1 MADVGELL
9 IRIAFE
15 VDPEGAKKATSELQG
30 LSKEMKATG
39 EGTKRATSS
48 MRSFRE
54 EVRSS
59 SRVLSI
65 GGFALSNMAMTLQ
78 ATGAI
83 SQDTAKSFAVAGSA
97 MIGVGHAMQLAS
109 SAVGMLKNGL
119 SSVNSAI
126 IIGAAAVASYT
137 ITWNYLDSEW
147 QKSSGHFT
155 NLKTALQAPDF
166 KTMATQVLKF
176 TQVTAAENQ
185 ALQAATEEMIKQEP
199 RLKTWYELTLN
210 IADAT
215 TALSKREDDLMRV
228 GKKLATLSSDYN
240 EWKQA
245 INTITDAQEAQ
256 EDGARSLRR
265 AQLDLND
272 LLAEGADVEKK
283 WTLAQNMYKT
293 GALSAK
299 GLEKARSEHEKYV
312 LSLEDAKDAI
322 DDQNKANEDNNT
334 TLTDAQKVKDEM
346 EKKYPGMGYAD
357 LKPLIEEATV
367 TQEAMTT
374 EIEQSRDALRDMRDS
389 ETALAKEL
397 GPELTTTFTALK
409 NPTGEVRDAL
419 LAIQGAQAKT
429 VEDAQKL
436 YDIYTAMGKLP
447 FIGAGIGGWMQSY
460 LEAGGVNVP
469 GVTAGA
475 TPGGGGGNPYVSKDG
490 LMRVHTGEAIIPANQ
505 NNYADNISIKNL
517 SLSRGYGM
525 DTFMKDRDRAIRIKR
540 KMLGYS

>member
-1 MADVGELL
+1 MATVSELL

-15 VDPEGAKKATSELQG
+15 TDPEGAKKAISELQG
-30 LSKEMKATG
+30 LSKEMKGVG
-39 EGTKRATSS
+39 EGSKRTTNS
-48 MRSFRE
+48 MRTFRE
-54 EVRSS
+54 EVRAS
-59 SRVLSI
+59 SRMLSV

-97 MIGVGHAMQLAS
+97 MVGVGHSMQLAGAAAS
-109 SAVGMLKNGL
+109 VLKNGL
-119 SSVNSAI
+119 GTVNSAV

-137 ITWNYLDSEW
+137 VTWNYLDSEW
-147 QKSSGHFT
+147 QKSTGHFT
-155 NLKTALQAPDF
+155 SLKAALQAPDF

-176 TQVTAAENQ
+176 TKVTAAENQ
-185 ALQAATEEMIKQEP
+185 AIQAATEEMIKQEP

-228 GKKLATLSSDYN
+228 GKKLATLSTDYN
-240 EWKQA
+240 KWEQA
-245 INTITDAQEAQ
+245 VKNITDAQEAQ

-265 AQLDLND
+265 AQMDLND

-283 WTLAQNMYKT
+283 YQAAQNLYKS
-293 GALSAK
+293 GHMSAAAYA
-299 GLEKARSEHEKYV
+299 KATAEHERYV

-322 DDQNKANEDNNT
+322 DDQKKANEDNTT

-389 ETALAKEL
+389 ETVLAKEL
-397 GPELTTTFTALK
+397 GPELTGTFLALK

-419 LAIQGAQAKT
+419 LAIQGAQAQT
-429 VEDAQKL
+429 VADAQKL
-436 YDIYTAMGKLP
+436 YGIYDAMGKLP
-447 FIGAGIGGWMQSY
+447 FIGGILQGIVQRQY
-460 LEAGGVNVP
+460 EATGTNVP
-469 GVTAGA
+469 GVTAA
-475 TPGGGGGNPYVSKDG
+475 AGGGMPYVPRDTNI
-490 LMRVHTGEAIIPANQ
+490 RVHTGEAIIPANQ

-525 DTFMKDRDRAIRIKR
+525 DMFMKDRDRAIRIKR
-540 KMLGYS
+540 KMLGYT